1 MNADSIFEL
10 ANTSVLIPWLLL
22 IILPRWRWTQ
32 YLVIAGGFS
41 ILLGA
46 LYVMLFLQQSSDF
59 DFSNFGSLKGVT
71 QLFSDPNLVLIGWIH
86 YLAFDLFVGA
96 WEVNN
101 AQKIGISHWLVIPCL
116 IFTFMLGP
124 TGLVIYFII
133 KIIFKGRKAY
143 VTY

>member
-133 KIIFKGRKAY
+133 KIIFKGSKAY